1 MRSFVTLLGFSI
13 ILAKLAC
20 LYLRQSS
27 DNISKDRSSAVKAS
41 STLTGRPPSLSQR
54 VVEALSDRIATGQLN
69 PNERV
74 PTEPAL
80 MQEFGVSRSV
90 VREAISR
97 LQAAG
102 LLRTQQ
108 GVGSFVLAPK
118 VSNPLLPEAA
128 PAELKVQ
135 QKLAMLELRLSL
147 EPEAAAL
154 AAQRRTAEQ
163 LSAMERALKDF
174 DTQRKTGEA
183 TAEADFRFHELLAQA
198 TGNEYF
204 VHVLHSLS
212 SATIPRNAAAAPRKL
227 RNAQAARFGEPSP
240 ELHSGKD
247 ITAREHHAVL
257 EAIRRG
263 DAAAAR
269 AAMFLHLN
277 NSRERMKNA
286 SR

>member
-1 MRSFVTLLGFSI
+1 MTQPARTL
-13 ILAKLAC
+13 AA
-20 LYLRQSS
+20 
-27 DNISKDRSSAVKAS
+27 
-41 STLTGRPPSLSQR
+41 RPASLSQR
-54 VVEALSDRIATGQLN
+54 VVDALSARIAAGALK

-118 VSNPLLPEAA
+118 VDSPLLPRTPA
-128 PAELKVQ
+128 AELKMQ

-154 AAQRRTAEQ
+154 AAQRRSPEQ
-163 LSAMERALKDF
+163 LVAMERALKDF
-174 DTQRKTGEA
+174 DVQRQTGEA

-212 SATIPRNAAAAPRKL
+212 SATIPRPAAQSAPAR
-227 RNAQAARFGEPSP
+227 RGRPPARFGEPSP
-240 ELHSGKD
+240 ELRSGKD

-277 NSRERMKNA
+277 NSRERMRNA

>member
-1 MRSFVTLLGFSI
+1 MNTERTP
-13 ILAKLAC
+13 
-20 LYLRQSS
+20 SS
-27 DNISKDRSSAVKAS
+27 
-41 STLTGRPPSLSQR
+41 RPASLSQR
-54 VVEALSDRIATGQLN
+54 VVEGLAERIASGALK

-97 LQAAG
+97 LQAGG

-118 VSNPLLPEAA
+118 VSSPLMPDVAG
-128 PAELKVQ
+128 AELKAQ
-135 QKLAMLELRLSL
+135 QKLAMLELRLCL

-154 AAQRRTAEQ
+154 AAQRRTPEQ

-174 DTQRKTGEA
+174 DTQRSAGEA
-183 TAEADFRFHELLAQA
+183 TTEADFRFHELLAQA

-212 SATIPRNAAAAPRKL
+212 SATIPRQPATAAAPR
-227 RNAQAARFGEPSP
+227 RGRPPQVARFGEPSP
-240 ELHSGKD
+240 ELRSGKD
-247 ITAREHHAVL
+247 ITAQEHHAVL

-277 NSRERMKNA
+277 NSRERMKTA

>member
-1 MRSFVTLLGFSI
+1 M
-13 ILAKLAC
+13 
-20 LYLRQSS
+20 
-27 DNISKDRSSAVKAS
+27 
-41 STLTGRPPSLSQR
+41 STATSPTGRPASLSQR
-54 VVEALSDRIATGQLN
+54 VVEALSERITGGALKPGDRI
-69 PNERV
+69 
-74 PTEPAL
+74 PTEPLL

-97 LQAAG
+97 LQAGG

-108 GVGSFVLAPK
+108 GIGSFVLAPK
-118 VSNPLLPEAA
+118 IDSPLLQAVA
-128 PAELKVQ
+128 PSELKLQ

-154 AAQRRTAEQ
+154 AAQRRTPEQ
-163 LSAMERALKDF
+163 LAAMERALKDF
-174 DTQRKTGEA
+174 DIQRSTGEA

-204 VHVLHSLS
+204 AHVLRSLGS
-212 SATIPRNAAAAPRKL
+212 GTIPRQSAAAPR
-227 RNAQAARFGEPSP
+227 RSRAATPARFGEPSP
-240 ELHSGKD
+240 ELRQGKD
-247 ITAREHHAVL
+247 ITAQEHHAVL
-257 EAIRRG
+257 EAIHRG

-269 AAMFLHLN
+269 AAMFMHLN